1 MRAKAFSTSYQT
13 NRIILKTLKR
23 ISASLP
29 PTPYQTIPSSRT
41 AGGTIAFVRKGANV
55 TTSWNLV
62 FSHVLRKATI
72 DKGVQEKHFRG
83 PCTLV
88 AASKNGQAA
97 VFSVEVS
104 KDEILICAFQEE
116 PLVFFPIN
124 VVLADFGKP
133 EDDLARL
140 NTRTRFLH
148 YLKTKP
154 SDWNGTMKPLLAG
167 CRVV

>member
-1 MRAKAFSTSYQT
+1 M
-13 NRIILKTLKR
+13 
-23 ISASLP
+23 
-29 PTPYQTIPSSRT
+29 
-41 AGGTIAFVRKGANV
+41 

-116 PLVFFPIN
+116 PLVFPIN

-133 EDDLARL
+133 EDDLARFEI
-140 NTRTRFLH
+140 RETRFLH

-154 SDWNGTMKPLLAG
+154 SDWEWYDETTSSWVPG
-167 CRVV
+167 VV